1 MATWYRVEVANRI
14 LRNMAQ
20 RVWLSCPDAPPEEVI
35 ETCATIRNEQLRKSG
50 FSSVQW
56 FLGRESRHAG
66 SLHDVDEQC
75 NFMSQS
81 QVLADDSFAAHMR
94 HRDAAAIAFLKE
106 HAKETWRRAISGRN
120 TPMRGSYVQSQMV
133 YGC

>member
-1 MATWYRVEVANRI
+1 
-14 LRNMAQ
+14 MAQ
-20 RVWLSCPDAPPEEVI
+20 RVWLSCPDASPEE
-35 ETCATIRNEQLRKSG
+35 
-50 FSSVQW
+50 VQW

-94 HRDAAAIAFLKE
+94 HRDAAAKAFLEE

-120 TPMRGSYVQSQMV
+120 TPMRGPYVQSQMV

>member
-1 MATWYRVEVANRI
+1 MVSQRPFTWILITEQFQQISKRYLVRHDVQLLHSAAESHWQLGRVEVANRI

-20 RVWLSCPDAPPEEVI
+20 RVWLACPDASPEEVI

-50 FSSVQW
+50 FSPVQW

-66 SLHDVDEQC
+66 SLHDVDEQR

-81 QVLADDSFAAHMR
+81 PSFSR
-94 HRDAAAIAFLKE
+94 
-106 HAKETWRRAISGRN
+106 
-120 TPMRGSYVQSQMV
+120 
-133 YGC
+133 